1 MQLKLIKTARIPD
14 DIPFVEMGD
23 EPKLR
28 ELDIHYVVDFECED
42 GNFDIENNE
51 ENREILRLIMKKT
64 RRKELGYE

>member
-1 MQLKLIKTARIPD
+1 MQLKLIKTVRTSD

-28 ELDIHYVVDFECED
+28 ELDIHHVVGFECED

-51 ENREILRLIMKKT
+51 KNREILRLIIEM
-64 RRKELGYE
+64 GYAN

>member
-1 MQLKLIKTARIPD
+1 MQLKLIKTARILD

-28 ELDIHYVVDFECED
+28 KLDIHHVVGFECED

-51 ENREILRLIMKKT
+51 ENREILRLII
-64 RRKELGYE
+64 KESEDEL